1 MMNETTSARGCFIT
15 FEGIDGAGK
24 SSQIDAVEAFLKG
37 RGIEVVRTREP
48 GGTPVAEK
56 IRGLLLHD
64 VMGADCETLL
74 FFAARAEHIRQ
85 VIRPALARGA
95 WVLSDR
101 FTDATYAYQVG
112 GKGYPAHHVE
122 LLENMVQGELQPDKT
137 VLFDLDPKIAA
148 ERLAKARAADRFES
162 EGLPFF
168 IGVREAYL
176 TRARANPERF
186 VILNSADP
194 LEVVR
199 EKILKEAAT
208 WL

>member
-1 MMNETTSARGCFIT
+1 MMNETTPARGRFIT

-64 VMGADCETLL
+64 GMGADCETLL
-74 FFAARAEHIRQ
+74 FFAARAEHLRQ
-85 VIRPALARGA
+85 VICPALASGA

-112 GKGYPAHHVE
+112 GKGYPAERVE
-122 LLENMVQGELQPDKT
+122 LLEKMVQGELGPDKT

-168 IGVREAYL
+168 TGVREAYL

-186 VILNSADP
+186 VILNSAEP